1 MSEKKIIESIL
12 SFLPI
17 LLLLIICIGFLVSEW
32 SESWKNPNMRSIF
45 YFGMDEN
52 VKLLG

>member
-1 MSEKKIIESIL
+1 MTEKKIIESIL

-17 LLLLIICIGFLVSEW
+17 ILLLGIVIGFLVSEW
-32 SESWKNPNMRSIF
+32 SESWKNPKMRSF
-45 YFGMDEN
+45 LYFGMDEN